1 MNDPYEGLG
10 DRPFS
15 RFRIIGLV
23 IFAALIAGFYA
34 YTTPHTMAHAYIT
47 GQCFKRPLPNPCRF
61 PSQRVVVPP
70 DLLNGAAP
78 R

>member
-1 MNDPYEGLG
+1 MDDPFQGLG
-10 DRPFS
+10 PKPLS

-23 IFAALIAGFYA
+23 VLGLVILGFYV
-34 YTTPHTMAHAYIT
+34 YTTPHGMAHAYIT
-47 GQCFKRPLPNPCRF
+47 GQCFRRPLPDQCLF

-70 DLLNGAAP
+70 DLLSPP